1 MTTVSNAALQ
11 AQIMDLRKRLDGLA
25 AKVKA
30 DETAIRPLLAN
41 VTFLAGISQMT
52 ALPSS
57 HYPLPDDPYGGN
69 LWGSGERG
77 YINVR
82 GYAITDI
89 VEKLQRQGFMGT

>member
-30 DETAIRPLLAN
+30 DETAIRPLLTN
-41 VTFLAGISQMT
+41 VTFLAGLNQMT

-57 HYPLPDDPYGGN
+57 DYPIPTDPHGGN
-69 LWGSGERG
+69 IWVSGERD
-77 YINVR
+77 YINNCVN
-82 GYAITDI
+82 AITDI
-89 VEKLQRQGFMGT
+89 VGKLQRQGFMGT